1 MRSRFISITVLL
13 SATLCFWPS
22 LAEAKIVPI
31 AFTGEVTYVSEIRNS
46 LEGRINVG
54 DMITGIYVYD
64 SSTTDSDPS
73 LHTGLYEHFLPPC
86 GITLTVGGFV
96 FTTDPTDVQFSVK
109 VRNDIST
116 IAGTHDAFT
125 LMSIKN
131 LPLSNG
137 LEVYYIELAIW
148 DPSAGVLSSDALP
161 TTAPVLDDWQTGSRD
176 LIISGM
182 GRTYGLSAHLTS
194 AVLVPEPATFLV
206 LGVGSLFLLRKHRR

>member
-1 MRSRFISITVLL
+1 MVSRFILIIALWVVML
-13 SATLCFWPS
+13 SFWPS
-22 LAEAKIVPI
+22 FAEAKLVPI
-31 AFTGEVTYVSEIRNS
+31 AFTGEVTRVSETRNS

-64 SSTTDSDPS
+64 SSTPDSDPS

-86 GITLTVGGFV
+86 GITLTAGGFV
-96 FTTDPTDVQFSVK
+96 FTTDPTDVQFYVG
-109 VRNDIST
+109 VANDFFT
-116 IAGTHDAFT
+116 IVGIHDAFT
-125 LMSIKN
+125 LRSYKN

-137 LEVYYIELAIW
+137 VEVYSIGLGFW

-161 TTAPVLDDWQTGSRD
+161 TTAPVLDDWQAAG
-176 LIISGM
+176 LAIGGI
-182 GRTYGLSAHLTS
+182 GRTYTFSAHLTS